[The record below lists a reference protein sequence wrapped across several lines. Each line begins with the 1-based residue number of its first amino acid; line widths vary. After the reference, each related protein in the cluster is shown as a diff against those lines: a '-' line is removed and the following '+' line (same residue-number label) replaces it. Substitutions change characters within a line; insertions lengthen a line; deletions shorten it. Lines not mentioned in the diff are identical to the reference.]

1 MTFVKYQVTS
11 YATWQKRLMAEVS
24 GENGT
29 LFHNLLHFGRLLRST
44 GLKISAD
51 QMGDLARALTL
62 IDISNRGD
70 FYYSAR
76 GLLVTD
82 PHDFE
87 RFDQA
92 FDLFWTGMQNW
103 LISLGQTRHLRPAQ
117 EDEQDLPT
125 PDPVLMPGQQEQQVS
140 GEEAEDGAPE
150 PVEDI
155 EAGALYSP
163 VELLHHKN
171 FADFTEEEKRTV
183 RQAMAKLIW
192 RFNARQTRRLRRT
205 TKRARYIDLRGSI
218 RANTRNGGEIIQLRW
233 RRRKT
238 KPRPLVVICDISGS
252 MDRYSRLFLH
262 FIHSLSQDVHHV
274 EAFAFG
280 TRLTHLTPALRHHD
294 VDTAVGKIAHLVVDW
309 SGGTRIGESLKAF
322 NYRWSRRVLGWGATV
337 IIISDGWER
346 GDLELLDKEMDRL
359 RRSAH
364 RLLWLNPL
372 AGSPGYQP
380 LVGGIKTALPYCD
393 EFLPLHNLHSLEQ
406 VVSRLGAVTL

>member
-1 MTFVKYQVTS
+1 MNDAQTD
-11 YATWQKRLMAEVS
+11 
-24 GENGT
+24 NGN
-29 LFHNLLHFGRLLRST
+29 LLPNLLHFGRLLRALD
-44 GLKISAD
+44 LKISTG
-51 QMGDLARALTL
+51 QISDLARALAL
-62 IDISNRGD
+62 IDITNRND
-70 FYYSAR
+70 FYYTAR

-92 FDLFWTGMQNW
+92 FNLFWTGMQNW
-103 LISLGQTRHLRPAQ
+103 LMSLSVTRQMREA
-117 EDEQDLPT
+117 DEGEKPVDS
-125 PDPVLMPGQQEQQVS
+125 PDPVVVPDQEEQAEEEEEKQDQD
-140 GEEAEDGAPE
+140 GEAEAAD
-150 PVEDI
+150 DI

-171 FADFTEEEKRTV
+171 FAEFSEQEKRIV
-183 RQAMAKLIW
+183 REAMARLAW
-192 RFNARQTRRLRRT
+192 QFNERQTRRLRRT
-205 TKRARYIDLRGSI
+205 SKRTRYIDLRGAI
-218 RANTRNGGEIIQLRW
+218 RANTHNGGEIIQLRW

-252 MDRYSRLFLH
+252 MDNYSRLFLH

-280 TRLTHLTPALRHHD
+280 TRLTRLTPALRHND
-294 VDTAVGKIAHLVVDW
+294 VDTAVDKISRLVVDW
-309 SGGTRIGESLKAF
+309 SGGTRIGESLRTF

-337 IIISDGWER
+337 LIISDGWER
-346 GDLELLDKEMDRL
+346 GDMALLDKEMDRL
-359 RRSAH
+359 RRSVH

-372 AGSPGYQP
+372 AGTPGYQP
-380 LVGGIKTALPYCD
+380 LVGGIQTVLPYCD

>member
-1 MTFVKYQVTS
+1 MPDPQD
-11 YATWQKRLMAEVS
+11 Q
-24 GENGT
+24 NGN
-29 LFHNLLHFGRLLRST
+29 LLPNLLHFGRLLRAL
-44 GLKISAD
+44 GLKISAG
-51 QMGDLARALTL
+51 QLSDLALALTL

-92 FDLFWTGMQNW
+92 FDLFWTGMQAW
-103 LISLGQTRHLRPAQ
+103 LLSLGLTRHLREPGEGEKPLDAPDPILAPNQ
-117 EDEQDLPT
+117 EEQNAGEDEQED
-125 PDPVLMPGQQEQQVS
+125 DRNGDA
-140 GEEAEDGAPE
+140 EEVD
-150 PVEDI
+150 DI

-171 FADFTEEEKRTV
+171 FADFTEEEKRIV

-192 RFNARQTRRLRRT
+192 RFNARQTRRLHRT

-294 VDTAVGKIAHLVVDW
+294 VDTAVDKIAHLVVDW

>member
-1 MTFVKYQVTS
+1 
-11 YATWQKRLMAEVS
+11 MADPQND
-24 GENGT
+24 NGN
-29 LFHNLLHFGRLLRST
+29 LLSNLLHFGRLLRA
-44 GLKISAD
+44 LDFKISAG
-51 QMGDLARALTL
+51 QLTDLAQALTL
-62 IDISNRGD
+62 IDISSRHD
-70 FYYSAR
+70 FYYTAR

-92 FDLFWTGMQNW
+92 FDLFWTGMGSW
-103 LISLGQTRHLRPAQ
+103 LLSLGLTRHPRQPEEGEQPLETADPILAPGHEDQPA
-117 EDEQDLPT
+117 EEEEEQDAET
-125 PDPVLMPGQQEQQVS
+125 
-140 GEEAEDGAPE
+140 EAAD
-150 PVEDI
+150 DI
-155 EAGALYSP
+155 NKGALYSP

-171 FADFTEEEKRTV
+171 FADFSEEEKRLV
-183 RQAMAKLIW
+183 RQAMARLVW
-192 RFNARQTRRLRRT
+192 QFNARQTRRLRRT
-205 TKRARYIDLRGSI
+205 AKRARYIDLRGSI

-262 FIHSLSQDVHHV
+262 FIHSLSQDVRQV

-280 TRLTHLTPALRHHD
+280 TRLTRLTPALRHSD
-294 VDTAVGKIAHLVVDW
+294 VDTAVDKISDLVVDW
-309 SGGTRIGESLKAF
+309 SGGTRIGESLKHF
-322 NYRWSRRVLGWGATV
+322 NYHWSRRVLGWGATV
-337 IIISDGWER
+337 LIISDGWER
-346 GDLELLDKEMDRL
+346 GDLILLDKEMDRL
-359 RRSAH
+359 RHSAY

-380 LVGGIKTALPYCD
+380 LVGGMQTVLPYCD

>member
-1 MTFVKYQVTS
+1 
-11 YATWQKRLMAEVS
+11 MANPQNQS
-24 GENGT
+24 GN
-29 LFHNLLHFGRLLRST
+29 LLPNLLHFGRLLRA
-44 GLKISAD
+44 LDFKISAG
-51 QMGDLARALTL
+51 QLTDLAQALTL
-62 IDISNRGD
+62 IDISNRHD
-70 FYYSAR
+70 FYYTAR

-82 PHDFE
+82 PHGFE

-92 FDLFWTGMQNW
+92 FDLFWTGMGSW
-103 LISLGQTRHLRPAQ
+103 LLSLGQTRHLRQA
-117 EDEQDLPT
+117 EEGEQPLET
-125 PDPVLMPGQQEQQVS
+125 PDPILAPSQEDQPAEK
-140 GEEAEDGAPE
+140 EEEERDAEADPANDINKGAF
-150 PVEDI
+150 
-155 EAGALYSP
+155 YSP

-171 FADFTEEEKRTV
+171 FAEFSEEEKRIV
-183 RQAMAKLIW
+183 KQAMAKLIW
-192 RFNARQTRRLRRT
+192 QFNARQTRRLRRS
-205 TKRARYIDLRGSI
+205 TKRARFIDLRGSI

-262 FIHSLSQDVHHV
+262 FIHSLSQDVRQV

-280 TRLTHLTPALRHHD
+280 TRLTRLTPALRHSD
-294 VDTAVGKIAHLVVDW
+294 VDTAVDKISHLVVDW
-309 SGGTRIGESLKAF
+309 SGGTRIGESLKSF
-322 NYRWSRRVLGWGATV
+322 NYQWSRRVLGWGATV

-346 GDLELLDKEMDRL
+346 GDLALLDKEMDRL

-364 RLLWLNPL
+364 HLLWLNPL

-380 LVGGIKTALPYCD
+380 LVGGIQTVLPYCD